1 MVGVEEKKI
10 GASPSRVRTQSRRQ
24 QSKYRL
30 YRVPPFE
37 NTFGRLTLHPATRV
51 CKQCRRNVTR
61 RPLTS
66 LDFFLL
72 SFLFIPLLTNPYD
85 AEIAP
90 SAIFV
95 SDNPLAIGE
104 SCRFCANV

>member
-51 CKQCRRNVTR
+51 ERTSANNADETLHVT
-61 RPLTS
+61 
-66 LDFFLL
+66 FL
-72 SFLFIPLLTNPYD
+72 
-85 AEIAP
+85 
-90 SAIFV
+90 
-95 SDNPLAIGE
+95 
-104 SCRFCANV
+104 